1 MNLAIDLPDDV
12 LVLVNNLP
20 DQRSFLIEAIRREW
34 QRRKALAQLN
44 RLSEQVSNRHPEL
57 TDQQLDDLLN
67 DWAFIVTRA
76 KIAKALKIEAGLL
89 DF

>member
-44 RLSEQVSNRHPEL
+44 RLSEQVSNRHTEL

-67 DWAFIVTRA
+67 D
-76 KIAKALKIEAGLL
+76 
-89 DF
+89 